1 MSTGKNKKDE
11 SGKWT
16 RGHDD
21 AAGSIEGRQSDG
33 LVSRQSDHAA
43 ADFESV
49 EERAELTQPMR
60 DFVGDEVVL
69 SLYEQNLITWPEIF
83 QLVQST
89 PATTVLWR
97 ALADS
102 DSIDSSTVF
111 FEAARLNGIPMA
123 EVTESDPGDDIVR
136 PILDLFDTD
145 TSVELLKQ
153 GILPLEIESA
163 GNFDSY
169 SIVVATH
176 DPLGVDKAAVQNLLG
191 KPVILRYAANQI
203 IQLRI
208 RRLDILPDES
218 EMAPAFEDE
227 MIIAGALDD
236 DFFNTFIAPSLQ
248 DMDGGF
254 SSDIVNQGDF
264 GGGHGTDTPMGS
276 GIAVGDGDG
285 SSDPVTGWSVSGNE
299 GNGNDSGYQD
309 IDLGGHDDSDDI
321 SELAVEEISDSSK
334 ADLRDSHSHL
344 NIKDRVVVML
354 LHKQVVTSGDVE
366 RAMEER
372 SKHVT
377 KDALWRYLA
386 AAATDSKQEAIY
398 AEAASVYAFK
408 DAELGPGRPDT
419 DFAKLVMEA
428 FNEERRDRLFQL
440 RVIPVEYEADSATG
454 GAKLV
459 FATHD
464 PARPELH
471 RFLQQLKLGRFEL
484 QYAPEAAITKL
495 FGDIFP
501 KKNEYL
507 ERISDDPLA
516 VDLGTSYEAT
526 EKELID
532 EDALEAEISRSSL
545 INLFEASLVEATR
558 QGASDIHIFPNA
570 RRQIDI
576 FFRVDGRLS
585 KWHTE
590 DRVHPESFLAV
601 VKDNAMN
608 VDRFERDMAQDGFIQ
623 RHIDDALIRFRVSV
637 LPIATASQE
646 VRAES
651 IVIRVLDDR
660 KVLTDLK
667 KLGMLEVALDRFDKA
682 IRQPHGMVI
691 LTGPTGS
698 GKSTTL
704 VAALH
709 QVVSTEVNVL
719 TVEDPVEYIIKG
731 VRQIKLSHKLSLEGA
746 LRAILRH
753 DPDIVMVG
761 EMRDRSTA
769 ELAIKLANTG
779 HLTFSTL
786 HTNDAPSAVSR
797 LYKMGVEPF
806 LIAYAINLV
815 VAQRLIR
822 ILCPTCRVEDTDP
835 DTVLLKSVGYED
847 EEIEAT
853 TFYMRGQKDDC
864 PTCHGIGYKGRRAMC
879 ETLYFS
885 REIRHM
891 IVESGEAIDED
902 SIREQGRSEG
912 MLTLLDSAREIVKM
926 GETSVEE
933 LIRVTSTE

>member
-1 MSTGKNKKDE
+1 MSTGNANNNSQD
-11 SGKWT
+11 
-16 RGHDD
+16 RDQMD
-21 AAGSIEGRQSDG
+21 
-33 LVSRQSDHAA
+33 SRQSGPHGAE
-43 ADFESV
+43 FEST
-49 EERAELTQPMR
+49 EDRIELTQPMR
-60 DFVGDEVVL
+60 DFVGDQVVL
-69 SLYEQNLITWPEIF
+69 SLYEQHLITWPEIF

-89 PATTVLWR
+89 PANAVLWR
-97 ALADS
+97 ELAHS
-102 DSIDSSTVF
+102 NAIDSATVY
-111 FEAARLNGIPMA
+111 FEAARLNGIDIS
-123 EVTESDPGDDIVR
+123 ELTESDPGDDIIR
-136 PILDLFDTD
+136 PILDLFDTETVTAILERD
-145 TSVELLKQ
+145 LL
-153 GILPLEIESA
+153 PMEIQSGGSFEE
-163 GNFDSY
+163 Y
-169 SIVVATH
+169 SIVLAAH
-176 DPLGVDKAAVQNLLG
+176 DPLANDVEELRTLLG
-191 KPVILRYAANQI
+191 KPVVLKYAGQQVI
-203 IQLRI
+203 KLRI
-208 RRLDILPDES
+208 RRLGILPDES
-218 EMAPAFEDE
+218 SIAPIFEDE
-227 MIIAGALDD
+227 KIIAGALDD
-236 DFFNTFIAPSLQ
+236 DFFQTFIAPNLEELANKFV
-248 DMDGGF
+248 DEP
-254 SSDIVNQGDF
+254 SSGDI
-264 GGGHGTDTPMGS
+264 HGRSDSPAS
-276 GIAVGDGDG
+276 GYIAGDGDG
-285 SSDPVTGWSVSGNE
+285 GGDTVSGWSVSG
-299 GNGNDSGYQD
+299 GGGGHDGGSHDGGD
-309 IDLGGHDDSDDI
+309 LSVIDLGGSEDDDFLPVVDKAGDGAGELIGDGDDDGLLDKKARHDY
-321 SELAVEEISDSSK
+321 
-334 ADLRDSHSHL
+334 SHL

-354 LHKQVVTSGDVE
+354 LHKMVVTTADVE
-366 RAMEER
+366 KAIEVR
-372 SKHVT
+372 SESGS

-386 AAATDSKQEAIY
+386 AAANDSTREAIY
-398 AEAASVYAFK
+398 AEAASVYAFR
-408 DAELGPGRPDT
+408 DANLGPGRPDA

-428 FNEERRDRLFQL
+428 FDEERRDRLFQL

-459 FATHD
+459 FATND
-464 PARPELH
+464 PARPDLH

-484 QYAPEAAITKL
+484 QYAPESAITRL
-495 FGDIFP
+495 YGDIFP
-501 KKNEYL
+501 KKNVYL
-507 ERISDDPLA
+507 ERITDDPLA
-516 VDLGTSYEAT
+516 VDLGTSYET
-526 EKELID
+526 NEKELID

-601 VKDNAMN
+601 VKDNAVN

-660 KVLTDLK
+660 KVLTDLR

-709 QVVSTEVNVL
+709 QVVSPEVNVL

-731 VRQIKLSHKLSLEGA
+731 VRQIKLGHKLSLEGA

-761 EMRDRSTA
+761 EMRDRATA

-806 LIAYAINLV
+806 LLAYAINLV

-822 ILCPTCRVEDTDP
+822 NLCPTCKIVDNDP
-835 DTVLLKSVGYED
+835 DTVLLKSVGFTD

-853 TFYMRGQKDDC
+853 TFYMPGHKDDC
-864 PTCHGIGYKGRRAMC
+864 ATCHGGGYKGRRAMC

-885 REIRHM
+885 RDIRHM

-902 SIREQGRSEG
+902 AIRELGRSEG
-912 MLTLLDSAREIVKM
+912 MLTLLDSAREIVKI
-926 GETSVEE
+926 GDTSVEE
-933 LIRVTSTE
+933 LIRVSSTE